1 MSEIPMLG
9 AVSPV
14 VSVHF
19 HEPPVLYPY
28 LYHLNS
34 VLHVEVV
41 KLYEM
46 QQIVRTKPYRV
57 LNPNPIIK

>member
-41 KLYEM
+41 KLYE
-46 QQIVRTKPYRV
+46 I
-57 LNPNPIIK
+57 